1 MEIRCEASRR
11 FAFVI
16 GLTERSWACV
26 HDLSHTL
33 SSLRGSWHKL
43 GEEAMKAGGQL
54 KGEEEFFTFREYMKK
69 EEDLLTASMEDYLEM
84 VYRLSRESGFT
95 RVNEL
100 AAALNVQ
107 PPSASKMIQKMSDQ
121 GLVDYEKYG
130 YVVLTSKGQQM
141 GGELLY
147 RHQLVEEFLI
157 ILGVSKGLLEQ
168 IEKIEH
174 TLSDHT
180 LFFLDKLIRFLK
192 ERPGLIDDY
201 HKFINSVKAGE

>member
-1 MEIRCEASRR
+1 
-11 FAFVI
+11 
-16 GLTERSWACV
+16 
-26 HDLSHTL
+26 
-33 SSLRGSWHKL
+33 
-43 GEEAMKAGGQL
+43 MKAGGKDL
-54 KGEEEFFTFREYMKK
+54 KEEEGFFTFREYMKK
-69 EEDLLTASMEDYLEM
+69 EDLLTASMEDYLEM
-84 VYRLSRESGFT
+84 VYRLSKESGFT

-157 ILGVSKGLLEQ
+157 IIGVSKGLLEQ

-174 TLSDHT
+174 TLSNHT
-180 LFFLDKLIRFLK
+180 LFFLGKLIRFLK

-201 HKFINSVKAGE
+201 HKFINSIEVGE

>member
-1 MEIRCEASRR
+1 
-11 FAFVI
+11 
-16 GLTERSWACV
+16 
-26 HDLSHTL
+26 
-33 SSLRGSWHKL
+33 
-43 GEEAMKAGGQL
+43 MKAGGQL